1 MMHYSLD
8 DRVMRPS
15 GCCNDSSMP
24 SCQSDFVADECVSF
38 LQSFDLRSRG
48 VNLCT
53 SERNDNIR
61 DASDPNTLLVGGEGD
76 VLYSLFHK
84 GGMTSIE
91 LNIALDAEGED
102 HSAVISTSD
111 VSMTITQQREDYVCL
126 TTTSSSCIS
135 TSTVCVY
142 KSMGHFD
149 GFMSTPFMSNHVMK
163 FLANDVC
170 SINDGSWN
178 QIKNRNR
185 KVCGCAANGFNGV
198 FCLDMDDDSIGKIT
212 IGIPEQ
218 SDTES
223 LTDSRPVPLASDAV
237 APVRLPAWSIILVA
251 TLLMVAAAITM
262 TMSRRRYRKESY
274 ENAVDFNSNQ
284 AANILRGFNPYRDQF
299 NVKTKN
305 SDRNRRPNRRLD
317 IHQPLG
323 QSNRSLEPV
332 DIVRIL
338 STTIRW

>member
-1 MMHYSLD
+1 
-8 DRVMRPS
+8 
-15 GCCNDSSMP
+15 
-24 SCQSDFVADECVSF
+24 
-38 LQSFDLRSRG
+38 
-48 VNLCT
+48 
-53 SERNDNIR
+53 
-61 DASDPNTLLVGGEGD
+61 
-76 VLYSLFHK
+76 
-84 GGMTSIE
+84 
-91 LNIALDAEGED
+91 
-102 HSAVISTSD
+102 
-111 VSMTITQQREDYVCL
+111 
-126 TTTSSSCIS
+126 
-135 TSTVCVY
+135 
-142 KSMGHFD
+142 
-149 GFMSTPFMSNHVMK
+149 MK
-163 FLANDVC
+163 FLANDIC

-185 KVCGCAANGFNGV
+185 KVCGCAANSFNGV
-198 FCLDMDDDSIGKIT
+198 FCLDMDMDDDSIGKMI

-237 APVRLPAWSIILVA
+237 APVRLLPAWSIILVA